1 MKPKQMA
8 EELQNEE
15 KGSFEKAVCQR
26 YQWKQENFAGTRLLH
41 LAGLPIQTQRENVS
55 LTVDRKMIQQQY
67 QYKEELNCVNRKIC
81 AIEMEEKQFRQQAH
95 RMGLKLKA
103 AEKREREEICLRQK
117 QVRNL
122 EADIER
128 AVKKLREEMDERERS
143 YRRRTENLELYSRRQ
158 IERQAEMAETKV
170 YRRLERELLNERRRR
185 GL

>member
-26 YQWKQENFAGTRLLH
+26 YQWKQENFAGMRLLH
-41 LAGLPIQTQRENVS
+41 LTGLPVQTQRENIS
-55 LTVDRKMIQQQY
+55 LTVDRKMIQQQN
-67 QYKEELNCVNRKIC
+67 QNKEEFNCVNRKIR
-81 AIEMEEKQFRQQAH
+81 AMEMEEKQFRQQVH
-95 RMGLKLKA
+95 QVELKVKA